1 MLLLLKIIKIEDL
14 GMDQKEEE
22 TPNNQSP
29 SQTPPPVDPPPP
41 PLKEEVIESEQD
53 DLSSSPLKLND
64 TMSLIQVPISAS
76 SRAVVAA
83 KAKRPS
89 KDRHTKVEGR
99 GRRIRMPATC
109 AARIFQLTRELGH
122 RSDGETIKWLLE
134 HAEPAIIQATGTGT
148 VPAIAVSVNGTLKI
162 PTTSPSN
169 PDGEDDIIDE
179 DNNNSNDNNVVQRK
193 RRRRASQS
201 CDFINVNE
209 RVASVSAGLAPI
221 APLPMWPVSV
231 GTHNNNNGNGHGG
244 PFFMFPNGSINHHQA
259 QLWAIPAGATPIFN
273 VQARPISNFVS
284 AMEVQVPPGAGA
296 GGVHVQ
302 LGEVQGSTAGSISS
316 GGGGGAT
323 GSGSCSSMAPS
334 SSSGTSG
341 GATTSNNN
349 STGTT
354 QMLRDF
360 SMEIYD
366 RKELPFLGRIGNS
379 QTPCSK
385 P

>member
-1 MLLLLKIIKIEDL
+1 
-14 GMDQKEEE
+14 MDQKEEE
-22 TPNNQSP
+22 IPNNQSP
-29 SQTPPPVDPPPP
+29 SQTPPPVDPPPVDPPPP

-53 DLSSSPLKLND
+53 NLSSSPLKLND

-76 SRAVVAA
+76 SRAAAAVAAA

-162 PTTSPSN
+162 PTTSPCN
-169 PDGEDDIIDE
+169 PDGEDNIIDE

-231 GTHNNNNGNGHGG
+231 GAHNNNNNNNSNCHGG

-284 AMEVQVPPGAGA
+284 AMQVQVPPGA

-316 GGGGGAT
+316 GGGGAT

-366 RKELPFLGRIGNS
+366 RKELPFLGRLGNS
-379 QTPCSK
+379 QTPYSK